1 METIKSNLEIFDEK
15 VINFSRKWG
24 MPFSRFAIFVIY
36 FWFGALKV
44 FELSPASPL
53 VSALL
58 AQTMPFISP
67 DAFLIAFGLLEMV
80 IGIAFLIPHL
90 ERLAVF
96 ALVLHL
102 ITTIMPLFLLPQIAW
117 SGIMVPT
124 LEGQYMIKN
133 ILLVALA
140 LGILS
145 HLHTH
150 KEKTVN

>member
-1 METIKSNLEIFDEK
+1 
-15 VINFSRKWG
+15 

-44 FELSPASPL
+44 FETLHK
-53 VSALL
+53 SARKWVQF
-58 AQTMPFISP
+58 AQTMPWIAP

-102 ITTIMPLFLLPQIAW
+102 VTTVMPLFILPAMAW
-117 SGIMVPT
+117 SSFLVPT
-124 LEGQYMIKN
+124 LEGQYIIKN
-133 ILLVALA
+133 ILLIALA

-150 KEKTVN
+150 KEVV

>member
-1 METIKSNLEIFDEK
+1 MDAIRSKLEIFDEK

-24 MPFSRFAIFVIY
+24 MPFSRFAIFVVY
-36 FWFGALKV
+36 FYFGALKV

-58 AQTMPFISP
+58 AQTMPWISP
-67 DAFLIAFGLLEMV
+67 DAFLVAFGLLEML
-80 IGIAFLIPHL
+80 IGIIFLIPHL

-96 ALVLHL
+96 ALVIHL
-102 ITTIMPLFLLPQIAW
+102 VTTAMPLFILPAIAW
-117 SGIMVPT
+117 SSFLVPT
-124 LEGQYMIKN
+124 LEGQYIIKN

-150 KEKTVN
+150 KEVNN

>member
-1 METIKSNLEIFDEK
+1 METIKSKLEIFDEK

-24 MPFSRFAIFVIY
+24 MPFSRFAIFVVY
-36 FWFGALKV
+36 FYFGALKV

-58 AQTMPFISP
+58 AQTMSWISP
-67 DAFLIAFGLLEMV
+67 EAFLIAFGLLEML
-80 IGIAFLIPHL
+80 IGIVFLIPHL

-96 ALVLHL
+96 ALVIHL
-102 ITTIMPLFLLPQIAW
+102 VTTVMPLFILPAMAW
-117 SGIMVPT
+117 SSFLVPT
-124 LEGQYMIKN
+124 LEGQYIIKN
-133 ILLVALA
+133 ILLIALA

-150 KEKTVN
+150 KEVV

>member
-1 METIKSNLEIFDEK
+1 MDAIKSKLEIFDEK

-24 MPFSRFAIFVIY
+24 MPFSRFAIFVVY
-36 FWFGALKV
+36 FYFGALKV

-67 DAFLIAFGLLEMV
+67 EAFLIAFGLLEML
-80 IGIAFLIPHL
+80 IGIIFLIPRL

-96 ALVLHL
+96 ALVVHL
-102 ITTIMPLFLLPQIAW
+102 VTTIMPLFILPAMAW
-117 SGIMVPT
+117 SSFLVPT
-124 LEGQYMIKN
+124 LEGQYIIKN
-133 ILLVALA
+133 ILLIALA

-150 KEKTVN
+150 KEVV